1 MNPCMW
7 GILGKSVLVVA
18 VVDVSVAAA
27 VVVLGDNIVVDRS
40 VLSSVTGT
48 VLVDDAQADKAPR
61 NVSIVVSLL
70 LLLLLCEG

>member
-7 GILGKSVLVVA
+7 GILGKSVLVV
-18 VVDVSVAAA
+18 VVDVCTAVA
-27 VVVLGDNIVVDRS
+27 VVVLGDDIVVDRS

-61 NVSIVVSLL
+61 NVSMVVSLL
-70 LLLLLCEG
+70 LLLLLLCKG

>member
-7 GILGKSVLVVA
+7 GNLGKSVLVVA

>member
-18 VVDVSVAAA
+18 VDVCTAVA
-27 VVVLGDNIVVDRS
+27 VVVLGDDIVVERS

-48 VLVDDAQADKAPR
+48 VLVDDAQADKAP
-61 NVSIVVSLL
+61 
-70 LLLLLCEG
+70 

>member
-18 VVDVSVAAA
+18 VDVCMAVA
-27 VVVLGDNIVVDRS
+27 VVVLGDDIVVDRS

-61 NVSIVVSLL
+61 NVSMVVSLL
-70 LLLLLCEG
+70 LLLLLLCKG